1 MLDASA
7 QDGRP
12 KPAYATSLLASVDM
26 PLMVHDEYGV
36 ERIRRCVIQYS
47 TADGVY
53 PFCTINGGPTYRPFI
68 EKMIAQRSTT
78 SRMEHK

>member
-1 MLDASA
+1 
-7 QDGRP
+7 
-12 KPAYATSLLASVDM
+12 
-26 PLMVHDEYGV
+26 MVHDEYGV

-68 EKMIAQRSTT
+68 EKMIAQRTADRQVT
-78 SRMEHK
+78 HPQPTLRPDTAPNVLVP